1 MLWMKWVML
10 TSQNLTD
17 VILIFKFATHNF
29 GVRFTVISVIIF
41 FHYTSA
47 HAKDRD
53 LLLNFLMLPYIHWR
67 WFFFEFQRQHCFSRW
82 NTDISLLP
90 RPVCSPRSFKV
101 LTSVIIFNKDFLL
114 QNVVFFLCWCTVSE
128 T

>member
-1 MLWMKWVML
+1 MLGLIDLMTRDISPNHIL
-10 TSQNLTD
+10 IEINNTSQNLTD

-67 WFFFEFQRQHCFSRW
+67 
-82 NTDISLLP
+82 
-90 RPVCSPRSFKV
+90 
-101 LTSVIIFNKDFLL
+101 
-114 QNVVFFLCWCTVSE
+114 
-128 T
+128 

>member
-1 MLWMKWVML
+1 MLGLIDLMTRDISPNHILIEINNTGPGNAVNEM
-10 TSQNLTD
+10 SD

-53 LLLNFLMLPYIHWR
+53 LLNFLMLPYIHWR
-67 WFFFEFQRQHCFSRW
+67 
-82 NTDISLLP
+82 
-90 RPVCSPRSFKV
+90 
-101 LTSVIIFNKDFLL
+101 
-114 QNVVFFLCWCTVSE
+114 
-128 T
+128 